1 MKLSLLLILLV
12 SSLFSS
18 TIEKK
23 REITLYGKIDSRLY
37 ASLISVYR
45 SFDPY
50 EVEQTEENKECFRK
64 DWNTATKKATL
75 GFDLAYITPDKEGNY
90 KTTIPIDYVGKNP
103 CGYEYVSTELRVRR
117 NKKEKGF
124 VNIIILSSNKKLTN
138 FRTKGSGSVGV
149 KTIETDKKYLQ
160 LSSGTKIVCYTEH
173 HQRISRRTK
182 KYEESTNLICEPMVA
197 NENNGVDKIKSVEL
211 NIDIAVN
218 KNSFLYDSTN
228 PNFVRGKPFI
238 EDFRE
243 YKEPPTFFEKIKNFF
258 SDII

>member
-75 GFDLAYITPDKEGNY
+75 GYDMAEITPDKDGNY
-90 KTTIPIDYVGKNP
+90 KVTIPIDYKGVNP
-103 CGYEYVSTELRVRR
+103 CGYEYSSTKLQIQR
-117 NKKEKGF
+117 NKNEKGF
-124 VNIIILSSNKKLTN
+124 VNILILSSNKKLTN
-138 FRTKGSGSVGV
+138 YRTKGSGSVGV

-160 LSSGTKIVCYTEH
+160 LSSGSKIVCHTKHY
-173 HQRISRRTK
+173 QGISRRTK
-182 KYEESTNLICEPMVA
+182 KYEEDTDLICEPMVA
-197 NENNGVDKIKSVEL
+197 SENNGTDELKSVKL
-211 NIDIAVN
+211 NIDITVGG
-218 KNSFLYDSTN
+218 KSLLYHI
-228 PNFVRGKPFI
+228 KPDTI
-238 EDFRE
+238 RSKRTVEEFRE

>member
-75 GFDLAYITPDKEGNY
+75 GYDIAEIIPDKDGNY
-90 KTTIPIDYVGKNP
+90 KVTIPIDYKGVNP
-103 CGYEYVSTELRVRR
+103 CGYEYVATRLRIQR
-117 NKKEKGF
+117 NENEKGF
-124 VNIIILSSNKKLTN
+124 VSISILDSVKSGNY
-138 FRTKGSGSVGV
+138 RTPGSGMVGV

-173 HQRISRRTK
+173 HQDISRRTK
-182 KYEESTNLICEPMVA
+182 KYEESTNLVCEPMVA

-211 NIDIAVN
+211 NIDIVVN